1 MKKTLTLHLISEAT
15 GQTLN
20 AVARACITQF
30 PNTTIKLRHWN
41 LIRTSAQLQR
51 VIHNIASEPGPVM
64 SSLMDPVLQAE
75 IKTGCTHLGIRLLN
89 VLDNVLLF
97 LTEQTEEEATLRP
110 GSQYIMDENY
120 HQRIEAMHYVIAHDD
135 GQQVSG
141 LDEAD
146 VILIGVSRVSKTPT
160 CFYLANRGIKAANV
174 PLIMGIELPKSLLTT
189 QKPVIGLTID
199 PERLVEIRRSR
210 LSQITHGKHYFT
222 TEDTYINFEKVKE
235 ELLWVR
241 KLCRQHHWPIIDVT
255 HRSIEESSTVI
266 LDILENLSENTKK
279 SE

>member
-1 MKKTLTLHLISEAT
+1 
-15 GQTLN
+15 
-20 AVARACITQF
+20 
-30 PNTTIKLRHWN
+30 
-41 LIRTSAQLQR
+41 
-51 VIHNIASEPGPVM
+51 
-64 SSLMDPVLQAE
+64 
-75 IKTGCTHLGIRLLN
+75 GIRLLN

-174 PLIMGIELPKSLLTT
+174 PLIMGIAPPKSLLTT
-189 QKPVIGLTID
+189 QKPVVGLTID
-199 PERLVEIRRSR
+199 PKRLVEIRRSR
-210 LSQITHGKHYFT
+210 LSQLTHGKHYST
-222 TEDTYINFEKVKE
+222 AEDSYINFEKVRE

-241 KLCRQHHWPIIDVT
+241 KLCREHNWPIIDVT

-266 LDILENLSENTKK
+266 LDLIGHHLEKH
-279 SE
+279 